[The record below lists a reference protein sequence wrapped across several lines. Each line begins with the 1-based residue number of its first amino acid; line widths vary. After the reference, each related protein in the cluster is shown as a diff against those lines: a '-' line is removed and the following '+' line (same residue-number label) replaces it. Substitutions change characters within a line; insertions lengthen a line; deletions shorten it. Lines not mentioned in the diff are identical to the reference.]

1 MCGLRGLVR
10 FLMEWLPKGIR
21 FVIRATCPRPPSHPL
36 SPSLRSFL
44 PRIRLAGVLC
54 HAGSPSFL
62 AHSHLP
68 ALTRPPLNPASS
80 LRASVLHTLRPP
92 TLVWVSVEDSLHR
105 RRLRAVAPVEDS
117 LHHSQPSR
125 PHFGLRAG
133 APLVLVPRPR
143 FAPFPPSTGR
153 GRPDLFN

>member
-10 FLMEWLPKGIR
+10 ALMEWLPKGIR
-21 FVIRATCPRPPSHPL
+21 FVIRATCSASPSHPL
-36 SPSLRSFL
+36 TPALRSFL

-54 HAGSPSFL
+54 HGASPSFL

-68 ALTRPPLNPASS
+68 ALTRPPLNPTSS
-80 LRASVLHTLRPP
+80 LRASVLHALRPP
-92 TLVWVSVEDSLHR
+92 TLVWVSFEDSLHH
-105 RRLRAVAPVEDS
+105 RRLRAVATFVDS

-125 PHFGLRAG
+125 PHFGLRTG
-133 APLVLVPRPR
+133 APFVLVPRPL

-153 GRPDLFN
+153 GRPDLLN